1 MLRVEPSGAFCR
13 DTKKLKARHT
23 NMTPLFT
30 VIELIRQDT
39 PEALAEL
46 KRHHKMHWLSGA
58 WAGAN
63 ECHVCNAGDW
73 LLIWTVK
80 DGTAFLARTGMHD
93 ELLRRL

>member
-1 MLRVEPSGAFCR
+1 MLRIEPSRAFRR
-13 DTKKLKARHT
+13 DAKKLKARHVDT
-23 NMTPLFT
+23 TPLFA

-39 PEALAEL
+39 PETLAEL
-46 KRHHKMHWLSGA
+46 KRRHKMHRLSGA

-80 DGTAFLARTGMHD
+80 DGTAFLARTGTHD
-93 ELLRRL
+93 ELLR